1 MTIVAE
7 QTYTPRKWKLA
18 GLTGISDH
26 TLEVHFGLYEGYVKN
41 VNLLNEQLDDLVTK
55 GQDAPTNLPFSE
67 LSRHLGFE
75 YNGMVLHE
83 YYFDNLKASAGGP
96 PAAGAFRDAVTRSFG
111 GFEAWQKDFAA
122 IGGMRGVGWAIAYQD
137 PHTGRIS
144 NNWVTLHE
152 DGNIAGFKP
161 ILVMDVWEHA
171 FMFDYKP
178 SERSKYIEAFLANVD
193 WKVADSRLTR

>member
-1 MTIVAE
+1 MSIVAE
-7 QTYTPRKWKLA
+7 LTYTPRKWKLA

-55 GQDAPTNLPFSE
+55 GQDAPTNLSFSE

-96 PAAGAFRDAVTRSFG
+96 PAAAPSATPSRGAS
-111 GFEAWQKDFAA
+111 
-122 IGGMRGVGWAIAYQD
+122 
-137 PHTGRIS
+137 
-144 NNWVTLHE
+144 
-152 DGNIAGFKP
+152 
-161 ILVMDVWEHA
+161 
-171 FMFDYKP
+171 
-178 SERSKYIEAFLANVD
+178 
-193 WKVADSRLTR
+193 ADSKRGRRTSPPSAGCAASAGPSPIRIHIRAGYRITG